1 MSLRALRQRRAL
13 RLASRSRGK
22 ATRSRRRW
30 PRIVAG
36 GVVLAAATVGG
47 FAVWEMQTSHL
58 QARLIAPFAQEV
70 DWWVEA
76 GRADQSL
83 KAPAGPFD
91 LRLGYTQL
99 PDRVE
104 HAAARGFQIE
114 EQARASARL
123 LELVENHSLFPIYH
137 TKSRAGLQIVDREGD
152 VLFDHHRPE
161 YFYPSFE
168 AIPPVVW
175 QSLLFIENRSALDPD
190 RPHRNPAVEWGR
202 LLRSASDLGLRYL
215 GREGRVAGA
224 STLATQMEKFRH
236 APEGITESPADKL
249 RQMASAAIRAYQDGE
264 ETLPARRGIVLDYLN
279 SVPLA
284 AIRGEGE
291 ILGIMEGLRSWYGAD
306 VVRLNWLLSRV
317 EVDRLGSIP
326 RPEEI
331 LPPGFR
337 SASSFWEG
345 GRVGETAWLDA
356 GGGAPLSPALS
367 GYRPMR
373 SGEWASG
380 VGFTTDEPRPLPFGH
395 GPMLGDGP
403 DVGIGSD
410 GGDWWGWH
418 DGRGS
423 EAQGPGALTDEEWRE
438 AGAGYRKVLAL
449 LLAQRRPSYHLTHPE
464 GREALDRLIDRHL
477 NLLESQG
484 LVPPRLA
491 QEARVARPQLRALA
505 PPRPPVPFVERK
517 AANAV
522 RTQLLWLLGIE
533 RLYELDRTDLTVRT
547 TIDSEA
553 QAAVTSFLSRLQDP
567 AFVRERGLD
576 EFRLLDRGD
585 PAKVVYSV
593 LLNERTPDGNVVRIQ
608 VDNLDAPFNLNESA
622 RLELGSTAKLRTLVS
637 YLEIVAEVHGR
648 MAPLTPAELRR
659 APVAA
664 QDRLS
669 LWVRDQL
676 LAQPGL
682 ELQPLL
688 ERAMERRYSANP
700 AQRFQTGGGV
710 QTFSNFDRTYDQQVV
725 SVSLAFQQSI
735 NLVFVRMMRD
745 IVDHYMYRV
754 PGSTAHVL
762 DERDTPLRQEY
773 LARFADREG
782 IEFLNR
788 FIPRYQGAEPDQIL
802 HRLLEERRLAPQR
815 IAWAVRAV
823 DPALE
828 LPGFEHYLRIHHPD
842 AEFSAAAVADIF
854 RRADPEPHSLA
865 DLGYLAS
872 VHPLELWVARALR
885 EDPGATRSELL
896 ERSRDAR
903 QDVYRWL
910 FRTRHTNAQDRRILS
925 LLEVEAFTEVLEGW
939 QRVGYPFRNIVPSL
953 GTSIGSSGD
962 RPAALSDLVGII
974 LNDGVLY
981 PTHRVEELHFAAGTP
996 FETRMIRGAGA
1007 GERVMEPEVARVL
1020 RQALAE
1026 VVELGTGRRA
1036 RNTVRRT
1043 DGTPVQIGAKTGTGD
1058 NRYRVFA
1065 PGGRLVESRSVNRTS
1080 SLVFF
1085 IDDRFYGVITAYV
1098 AGEEADNFRFTSALP
1113 AQIFRELAP
1122 VFEGLLHR
1130 DLQAQV
1136 AGDHITGSSRTGT

>member
-1 MSLRALRQRRAL
+1 MSLRALRQRRAQ
-13 RLASRSRGK
+13 RLATSSGGGMSRR
-22 ATRSRRRW
+22 RRRW
-30 PRIVAG
+30 PWVFAGVAG
-36 GVVLAAATVGG
+36 LAVASTGG
-47 FAVWEMQTSHL
+47 LLVWEMRTSHF
-58 QARLIAPFAQEV
+58 QARFFTPLAVEA
-70 DWWVEA
+70 DWWLEEGQA
-76 GRADQSL
+76 SQL
-83 KAPAGPFD
+83 LMAPTGPYD
-91 LRLGYTQL
+91 LRLGYTHL
-99 PDRVE
+99 PDRVKR
-104 HAAARGFQIE
+104 AVTRGFQVE
-114 EQARASARL
+114 EQARVSGGL
-123 LELVENHSLFPIYH
+123 VGLVEDHGLFPIYH
-137 TKSRAGLQIVDREGD
+137 AKSRAGLRIVDREGD

-161 YFYPSFE
+161 WFYPSFE

-190 RPHRNPAVEWGR
+190 RPLRNPAVEWGR
-202 LLRSASDLGLRYL
+202 LLRSATDLGLRYL
-215 GREGRVAGA
+215 GRDGRVAGA

-249 RQMASAAIRAYQDGE
+249 RQMASATLRAYQDGE
-264 ETLPARRGIVLDYLN
+264 ETLPARRRIVLDYLN

-291 ILGIMEGLRSWYGAD
+291 ILGLMEGLRSWYGAD
-306 VVRLNWLLSRV
+306 VVRLNWLLAWV

-326 RPEEI
+326 RPDEI

-337 SASSFWEG
+337 SASSFWEE
-345 GRVGETAWLDA
+345 GRARETALTDGSVSPLA
-356 GGGAPLSPALS
+356 LVGANVSPAALTDGGASAAN
-367 GYRPMR
+367 GTDARR
-373 SGEWASG
+373 FG
-380 VGFTTDEPRPLPFGH
+380 VGFIADEP
-395 GPMLGDGP
+395 
-403 DVGIGSD
+403 
-410 GGDWWGWH
+410 
-418 DGRGS
+418 GRGPL
-423 EAQGPGALTDEEWRE
+423 GEEWYGRTVGGASGADPLSDEDWQE
-438 AGAGYRKVLAL
+438 AGEGYRKVLAL
-449 LLAQRRPSYHLTHPE
+449 LLAQRRPSYHLTRPD

-484 LVPPRLA
+484 LIPPRLA
-491 QEARVARPQLRALA
+491 REAREARPQLRALA

-522 RTQLLWLLGIE
+522 RTQLLGLLGIE

-553 QAAVTSFLSRLQDP
+553 QEAVTRFLTRLQDP

-593 LLNERTPDGNVVRIQ
+593 ILNERTPDGNVVRIQ

-637 YLEIVAEVHGR
+637 YLEILAEVHGR
-648 MAPLTPAELRR
+648 MAALEPAELRR
-659 APVAA
+659 SPVAA

-682 ELQPLL
+682 ELRTLL
-688 ERAMERRYSANP
+688 ERGMERRYSANP

-725 SVSLAFQQSI
+725 SVSLAFQQSV

-782 IEFLNR
+782 TEFLNR
-788 FIPRYQGAEPDQIL
+788 FIPRYQGANPDQIL
-802 HRLLEERRLAPQR
+802 HRLLEERRLSPQR
-815 IAWAVRAV
+815 IAWVVRTVA
-823 DPALE
+823 PELE
-828 LPGFEHYLRIHHPD
+828 VSGFEYYLRTHHPD
-842 AEFSAAAVADIF
+842 AEFSDAAVADLF

-885 EDPGATRSELL
+885 EDPEATWSELL
-896 ERSRDAR
+896 DRSRDAR

-910 FRTRHTNAQDRRILS
+910 FRTRHTNAQDRRIRS

-939 QRVGYPFRNIVPSL
+939 QRLGYPFRNIVPSL

-981 PTHRVEELHFAAGTP
+981 PTHRVEELHFAEGTP
-996 FETRMIRGAGA
+996 FETRLARGAGE
-1007 GERVMEPEVARVL
+1007 GERVMAPEVAQVL

-1026 VVELGTGRRA
+1026 VVDVGTGRRA
-1036 RNTVRRT
+1036 RNTIRT
-1043 DGTPVQIGAKTGTGD
+1043 VEGTPVQVGAKTGTGD

-1085 IDDRFYGVITAYV
+1085 VDDRFYGVITAYV
-1098 AGEEADNFRFTSALP
+1098 AGEEADQFRFTSALP

-1130 DLQAQV
+1130 ASQGELV
-1136 AGDHITGSSRTGT
+1136 GGPINGSSRTGT